1 MEESILITIK
11 EMLGITKEYTQFDS
25 QLVAYI
31 NSVFPTL
38 RQLGVG
44 PSEGFSISDDSAV
57 WNDFVPED
65 IKYFESIKTYIYQ
78 KVKLAFDPPTTSSV
92 IEAMNRSINEFE
104 WRLNVDAETYT
115 L

>member
-25 QLVAYI
+25 QLVTYI

-44 PSEGFSISDDSAV
+44 PSEGFYISDDSAV
-57 WNDFVPED
+57 WNDFVPEN
-65 IKYFESIKTYIYQ
+65 IKYFE
-78 KVKLAFDPPTTSSV
+78 
-92 IEAMNRSINEFE
+92 
-104 WRLNVDAETYT
+104 LNA
-115 L
+115 